1 MALMLCQIHKISYND
16 KLDPACPQ
24 CALQGI
30 AAPAGSQVAAIPGKF
45 GAPAAEEA

>member
-1 MALMLCQIHKISYND
+1 MLITCAIHKITYND

-30 AAPAGSQVAAIPGKF
+30 AAPAASQAPAKPGKF
-45 GAPAAEEA
+45 GAPSAEEA